1 MASVPSPR
9 DQNRNPAVQGI
20 SNADH
25 TSTINPEVEATDKGW
40 LINLKNTLITKNY
53 DYVSV
58 SYDSATQETYTFK
71 SGGSGGTTVA
81 TVVIVY
87 TDATKANIS
96 TVTKT

>member
-1 MASVPSPR
+1 MAISSPR
-9 DQNRNPAVQGI
+9 EANRVPAQVGI

-25 TSTINPEVEATDKGW
+25 TTPINPEVEATDKGW
-40 LINLKNTLITKNY
+40 LVSVNNTLISKKY
-53 DYVSV
+53 DYISV

-81 TVVIVY
+81 TVVVVY